1 MVKKIKKKIKH
12 FLDLDKM
19 TAEDLRGIIDL
30 SKSYK
35 QGITSG
41 QDTHKSKTLGLI
53 FEKPSTRTRVSFEI
67 AMYQLGGNVTILEHE
82 RTHLGRGETI
92 SDTAKVLSRYIDII
106 VYRTSSAKKL
116 YELAKYSD
124 VPVING
130 LNDQTHPCQLIADIM
145 TFEEN
150 IGIIDGKT
158 VTWCGDFNN
167 VCRSWVQAS
176 NIFDF
181 TLNLACPKDLIDKVE
196 MKNITKLKNIKIFD
210 SAEKACN
217 NSDCIMTDTWFSMG
231 QKVSEKKRKLLQPF
245 QVTNKLLSIAK
256 KKSIFMHCLPAH
268 RGEEIGKDIFEHPKS
283 VIWDEEENRL
293 HTQKAILNWCL
304 K

>member
-1 MVKKIKKKIKH
+1 MKKIKH
-12 FLDLDKM
+12 FLDLDQIN
-19 TAEDLRGIIDL
+19 AEELRSIVDL

-41 QDTHKSKTLGLI
+41 QDTYKGKTLGLI

-67 AMYQLGGNVTILEHE
+67 AMNQLGGNVTILEHE
-82 RTHLGRGETI
+82 KTHLGRGEKI

-116 YELAKYSD
+116 YELAKHSS

-130 LNDQTHPCQLIADIM
+130 LNDETHPCQLIADIM

-150 IGIIDGKT
+150 IGIINNKII
-158 VTWCGDFNN
+158 TWCGDFNN

-176 NIFDF
+176 NIFNF
-181 TLNLACPKDLIDKVE
+181 KLHLACPKQLINKYE
-196 MKNITKLKNIKIFD
+196 MNEIGKIENVKIFNIAKD
-210 SAEKACN
+210 ACKN
-217 NSDCIMTDTWFSMG
+217 ADCVSTDTWFSMG
-231 QKVSEKKRKLLQPF
+231 QKTSEKKRRLLKPF
-245 QVTNKLLSIAK
+245 QVNNKLLSVAK

-268 RGEEIGKDIFEHPKS
+268 RGEEIDKNILEHPNS
-283 VIWDEEENRL
+283 VVWDEAENRL

>member
-1 MVKKIKKKIKH
+1 MKKIKH
-12 FLDLDKM
+12 FLDLDQIN
-19 TAEDLRGIIDL
+19 AEELRSIVDL

-41 QDTHKSKTLGLI
+41 QDTYKGKTLGLI

-67 AMYQLGGNVTILEHE
+67 AMHQLGGNVTILEQE
-82 RTHLGRGETI
+82 KTHLGRGETI

-116 YELAKYSD
+116 YELAKHSS

-130 LNDQTHPCQLIADIM
+130 LNDETHPCQLIADIM

-150 IGIIDGKT
+150 IGIIDNRI

-167 VCRSWVQAS
+167 VCRSWLQAS
-176 NIFDF
+176 SIFNF
-181 TLNLACPKDLIDKVE
+181 TLHLACPKQLIS
-196 MKNITKLKNIKIFD
+196 KNDMNKINKNQNIKIFA
-210 SAEKACN
+210 SAENGCKN
-217 NSDCIMTDTWFSMG
+217 TDCVMTDTWFSMG
-231 QKVSEKKRKLLQPF
+231 QKVSERKRKLLKPF
-245 QVTNKLLSIAK
+245 QVNNKLLSVAK
-256 KKSIFMHCLPAH
+256 NKSIFMHCLPAH
-268 RGEEIGKDIFEHPKS
+268 RGEEIDKDILEHSKS
-283 VIWDEEENRL
+283 VIWDEAENRL

>member
-1 MVKKIKKKIKH
+1 M
-12 FLDLDKM
+12 
-19 TAEDLRGIIDL
+19 
-30 SKSYK
+30 
-35 QGITSG
+35 
-41 QDTHKSKTLGLI
+41 GLI

-82 RTHLGRGETI
+82 KTHLGRGETI

-106 VYRTSSAKKL
+106 VYRTSSAEKL
-116 YELAKYSD
+116 YELAKYSS

-130 LNDQTHPCQLIADIM
+130 LNDETHPCQLVADVM

-150 IGIIDGKT
+150 IGIINNKI

-167 VCRSWVQAS
+167 VCKSWAQAS
-176 NIFDF
+176 SI
-181 TLNLACPKDLIDKVE
+181 LNFEFHLACPKELLNKKEMNIIDK
-196 MKNITKLKNIKIFD
+196 NKNIKLFD
-210 SAEKACN
+210 NAKKACRN
-217 NSDCIMTDTWFSMG
+217 TDCVMTDTWFSMG
-231 QKVSEKKRKLLQPF
+231 QKISEKKRKLLKPF
-245 QVTNKLLSIAK
+245 QINNKLLSIAK

-268 RGEEIGKDIFEHPKS
+268 RGEEIEKNILEHPKS
-283 VIWDEEENRL
+283 VIWDEAENRL

>member
-1 MVKKIKKKIKH
+1 MKKIKH
-12 FLDLDKM
+12 FLDLDQIN
-19 TAEDLRGIIDL
+19 AEELRSIIDL

-41 QDTHKSKTLGLI
+41 QNTYKGKTLGLI

-82 RTHLGRGETI
+82 KTHLGRGEAI

-106 VYRTSSAKKL
+106 VYRTSSTEKL
-116 YELAKYSD
+116 YELAKHSSI
-124 VPVING
+124 PVING
-130 LNDQTHPCQLIADIM
+130 LNNETHPCQLIADIM

-150 IGIIDGKT
+150 IDIISNKI

-176 NIFDF
+176 SIFNF
-181 TLNLACPKDLIDKVE
+181 ELNLACPRQLIGKNE
-196 MKNITKLKNIKIFD
+196 MYKISKIKNIKIFN
-210 SAEKACN
+210 SAEKACK
-217 NSDCIMTDTWFSMG
+217 NSDCVMTDTWFSMG
-231 QKVSEKKRKLLQPF
+231 QKVSEKKRRLLKPF
-245 QVTNKLLSIAK
+245 QVNNKLLTVAK

-268 RGEEIGKDIFEHPKS
+268 RGEEIDKNILEHPKS
-283 VIWDEEENRL
+283 VIWDEAENRL

>member
-1 MVKKIKKKIKH
+1 MKKIKH
-12 FLDLDKM
+12 FLELNQIDAK
-19 TAEDLRGIIDL
+19 ELRSIIDL

-41 QDTHKSKTLGLI
+41 QDIYKDKTLGLI

-67 AMYQLGGNVTILEHE
+67 AMHQLGGNVTILEHE
-82 RTHLGRGETI
+82 KTHLGRGETI
-92 SDTAKVLSRYIDII
+92 SDTAKVLSRYIDVI

-116 YELAKYSD
+116 YELAKYSSI
-124 VPVING
+124 PVING
-130 LNDQTHPCQLIADIM
+130 LNDETHPCQLIADIM

-150 IGIIDGKT
+150 IGIINNKI

-176 NIFDF
+176 IIFNF
-181 TLNLACPKDLIDKVE
+181 KLHLACPKELISRNEMNRIGKV
-196 MKNITKLKNIKIFD
+196 KNIKIFNSAKD
-210 SAEKACN
+210 SCKN
-217 NSDCIMTDTWFSMG
+217 TDCISTDTWFSMG
-231 QKVSEKKRKLLQPF
+231 QKVSEKKRRLLKTF
-245 QVTNKLLSIAK
+245 QVNNKLLSVAK

-268 RGEEIGKDIFEHPKS
+268 RGEEIDKNILEHPKS
-283 VIWDEEENRL
+283 VVWDEAENRL